1 MSKKSPYIIIA
12 VLTLVIILVT
22 VLNIISKNASR
33 DEERPDVFPFGE
45 INAISEFVDDIVKEK
60 ANGHGPSS

>member
-22 VLNIISKNASR
+22 VLNIMSKNASR
-33 DEERPDVFPFGE
+33 EDERPESFPRGE
-45 INAISEFVDDIVKEK
+45 MSELSEFADDVVDDMKET
-60 ANGHGPSS
+60 SEDR